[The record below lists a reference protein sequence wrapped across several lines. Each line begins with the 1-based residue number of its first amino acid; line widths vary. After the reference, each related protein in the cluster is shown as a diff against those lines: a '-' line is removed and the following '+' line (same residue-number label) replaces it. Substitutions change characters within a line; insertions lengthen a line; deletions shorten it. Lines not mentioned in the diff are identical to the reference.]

1 MKYFDI
7 TINTISNTLASALNV
22 ADKTKE
28 FKVLGIT
35 THGPAITAH
44 CELIAERKPEVDP
57 KVPVL
62 LQSFDPETTIKAP
75 KKTAK
80 KVL

>member
-7 TINTISNTLASALNV
+7 TINTISTTLSSALNA

-44 CELIAERKPEVDP
+44 CELIADRKPEVDP
-57 KVPVL
+57 KLPAL
-62 LQSFDPETTIKAP
+62 LQPIEPEPTKAP
-75 KKTAK
+75 VKKSK
-80 KVL
+80 KAV